1 MCKYSDEYY
10 YEYADE
16 CDDECDDEYYAERYE
31 EDLEFHYE
39 QCAEDYSGG
48 YTESDFG
55 CEEEYLEYLEWG
67 DD

>member
-1 MCKYSDEYY
+1 MSMQTNVMMN
-10 YEYADE
+10 AMTSIMPSGTM
-16 CDDECDDEYYAERYE
+16 RN
-31 EDLEFHYE
+31 
-39 QCAEDYSGG
+39 YSGG

>member
-16 CDDECDDEYYAERYE
+16 YDNERYKTCDDERYGEDFELYDEQYDDY
-31 EDLEFHYE
+31 
-39 QCAEDYSGG
+39 GG